1 MTKEIPTRNLALD
14 LSRVTESAALSAAR
28 WLGKG
33 NKDAGDGAAVDA
45 MRISFQ
51 SMEIRGTVVI
61 GEGEKD
67 EAPMLYNGEVVGT
80 GNGPEMDIAV
90 DPVEGTRLLAFGRP
104 NAIATVAMAPR
115 GTMFDPKP
123 AFYMAKLAVPE
134 AAKNV
139 VDMDAPVADNLK
151 KIAKAIGKDVEDL
164 TIFVLEKT
172 RHEQLIADIRKAGA
186 RIQLQTDGDVFGAL
200 MAVTPGSDIDVLMG
214 TGGSPEAVLA
224 AAAVKTVGG
233 ELLVKYDPQ
242 SDDERKALEAAGINM
257 KRVLGVNEL
266 ITSDDVFFAATGISE
281 GTFLRGVQFTGKG
294 AITHTMVM
302 RGKTGTVRYLESHH
316 RFDKLMEISA
326 INYDVEHE

>member
-1 MTKEIPTRNLALD
+1 MSKETPTRNLALD
-14 LSRVTESAALSAAR
+14 LARVTESAALSAAR

-33 NKDAGDGAAVDA
+33 DKEAGDGAAVDA

-90 DPVEGTRLLAFGRP
+90 DPVEGTRLLAYGRP

-115 GTMFDPKP
+115 GSMFDPKP

-139 VDMDAPVADNLK
+139 VDMDAPVADNLQ
-151 KIAKAIGKDVEDL
+151 KIAKALGKDVEDL
-164 TIFVLEKT
+164 TIFVLEKK

-200 MAVTPGSDIDVLMG
+200 MAVNPGTDIDVLMG

-242 SDDERKALEAAGINM
+242 SEEERKALEAAGVDMN
-257 KRVLGVNEL
+257 RVLGVNEL
-266 ITSDDVFFAATGISE
+266 ITSEDVFFAATGISE

-294 AITHTMVM
+294 AVTHTMVM
-302 RGKTGTVRYLESHH
+302 RGKTGTVRYVESHH

>member
-302 RGKTGTVRYLESHH
+302 RGKTGTVRYVESHH